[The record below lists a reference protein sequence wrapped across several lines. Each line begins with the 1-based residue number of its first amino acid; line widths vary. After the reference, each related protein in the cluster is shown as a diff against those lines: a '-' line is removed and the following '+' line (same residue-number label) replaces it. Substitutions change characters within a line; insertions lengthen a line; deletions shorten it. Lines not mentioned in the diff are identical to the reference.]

1 MTTAFPGNADD
12 PHSSEDPDRKDPR
25 DSDPGDPR
33 DSDPAPDNPDI
44 VRPLDGSMDGP
55 VTEEEI
61 SRRFA
66 AIVSGI
72 ASDMHWDTTGSELPA
87 SAGAAQLYLPGG
99 DEDPADTAEQRR
111 LRRERRRAE
120 RAEEVAAFA
129 AEQAN
134 RRAEHEAD
142 DEHFVPG
149 EPPPLPVP
157 RLRTVLA
164 VLLIASGI
172 FLLVGPNFLTISPDG
187 LMVFSLGLMVVGAG
201 LLVTG
206 MRRMNGDD
214 GWDDG
219 SRV

>member
-1 MTTAFPGNADD
+1 MTTAFPGGADD
-12 PHSSEDPDRKDPR
+12 PQSSKDPARPDPARGDPGAADSSDSATADQPTVEPLDRLLDGPMSED
-25 DSDPGDPR
+25 
-33 DSDPAPDNPDI
+33 
-44 VRPLDGSMDGP
+44 
-55 VTEEEI
+55 EI

-66 AIVSGI
+66 VIVSGI
-72 ASDMHWDTTGSELPA
+72 SADMHWDATTAGHSAAGPA
-87 SAGAAQLYLPGG
+87 QDAA
-99 DEDPADTAEQRR
+99 DSDDDAADTAEQRR

-120 RAEEVAAFA
+120 RAEEVAAFD

-134 RRAEHEAD
+134 RKAEYEAD

-157 RLRTVLA
+157 RLRTVMA
-164 VLLIASGI
+164 VLLIAAGI

-187 LMVFSLGLMVVGAG
+187 LMVFSLGLMVIGAG
-201 LLVTG
+201 LLVAG
-206 MRRMNGDD
+206 MRRMNGED

>member
-12 PHSSEDPDRKDPR
+12 PHSREDPDRQDP
-25 DSDPGDPR
+25 PGGDPP
-33 DSDPAPDNPDI
+33 DSDPAPDDPAV
-44 VRPLDGSMDGP
+44 VRPVDATMDGP

-72 ASDMHWDTTGSELPA
+72 AADMHWDTTGSDLPA
-87 SAGAAQLYLPGG
+87 SAGGAQLYLPDG
-99 DEDPADTAEQRR
+99 DDDPADTAEQRR
-111 LRRERRRAE
+111 LRREHRRAE

-129 AEQAN
+129 AEQADQ
-134 RRAEHEAD
+134 RAEHEAD

-187 LMVFSLGLMVVGAG
+187 LMVFSLGLMVIGAG
-201 LLVTG
+201 LLVAG
-206 MRRMNGDD
+206 MRGMNGDD